1 VANLN
6 RVSPNARLGTFP
18 VLDPDRWTKRHSRFL
33 TIGAVV
39 VAIAWLAEA
48 AQNNAANGMR
58 AAIGA
63 ALAVAVAGF
72 ALSLRGVTWS
82 GLGVGGF
89 VVFCGMMSWT
99 WTTTRAVTWSVY
111 AIGALLLVLWT
122 FPWFRDAIRLP
133 RLGAAWLG
141 LAYWPLGIISALLTA
156 NLTVGGQRVAYFGVS
171 AVAAL
176 GILVA
181 LRRTGR
187 DPSIGVVTAF
197 LFAIAALFLV
207 GSGNLL
213 DDAHA
218 VPDGPW
224 GSAMTGRFWGGP
236 GLLYHPNSLALIGVL
251 VTLRIAPDRSFA
263 RWQRWAALGLTSLV
277 LLLTNSRTAWLFLVC
292 AAGVHFLVLA
302 RKQWW
307 KRRGVAAPDD
317 GLSSYG
323 SFRQTAVAAVAPF
336 VLAAMVFIGMGGV
349 SSFFQDRYQDPAA
362 APGTVT
368 EVKQY
373 TSGRVDT
380 WKQVFDEFGSDP
392 IVAKLF
398 GNNADPRGAVVR
410 EDTGPV
416 GERPELTT
424 DNSAI
429 GALRRAG
436 ILGCVAFVFGLGLL
450 LWRALRRGAPAWFT
464 ITVVASLATIPWADW
479 LLGGVGGTFWIFL
492 LAAEAWIVFGPAARA
507 ARPDSTTSPGAA
519 ARTPGAAPG
528 GPVATPETPAVGF
541 SAGAGAPTGHP
552 EPATAP
558 RESAADSAGAP
569 LRR

>member
-1 VANLN
+1 MANQQ
-6 RVSPNARLGTFP
+6 RVSPSSQRRPIAQRLGTFP
-18 VLDPDRWTKRHSRFL
+18 VLEPDRWTSRHTRFA

-48 AQNNAANGMR
+48 VQNNAANGTR

-82 GLGVGGF
+82 GLAVGGF

-111 AIGALLLVLWT
+111 AVGAVLLVLWT

-141 LAYWPLGIISALLTA
+141 LAYWPLGIVSALLTA
-156 NLTVGGQRVAYFGVS
+156 NVSIAGQRIAYFGVS

-197 LFAIAALFLV
+197 VFAIAALFLV

-213 DDAHA
+213 DDVHS

-251 VTLRIAPDRSFA
+251 ITLRIAPDRSFC
-263 RWQRWAALGLTSLV
+263 RWQRGAALGLTTV
-277 LLLTNSRTAWLFLVC
+277 VVLLTNSRTAWLFLVC

-302 RKQWW
+302 RKLWW
-307 KRRGVAAPDD
+307 ARRGAEVPDD
-317 GLSSYG
+317 GLPAYG
-323 SFRQTAVAAVAPF
+323 SFRRTTIAAVVPV
-336 VLAAMVFIGMGGV
+336 VLAGMVFIGMGGV
-349 SSFFQDRYQDPAA
+349 TSLFQSRYQN
-362 APGTVT
+362 TVT
-368 EVKQY
+368 EPSTATEVKDY
-373 TSGRVDT
+373 TSGRFDT
-380 WKQVFDEFGSDP
+380 WKQVIDEFEADA

-424 DNSAI
+424 DNSAV

-436 ILGCVAFVFGLGLL
+436 ILGCVAFLFGLGLL
-450 LWRALRRGAPAWFT
+450 LWRGVRRGAPAWFT
-464 ITVVASLATIPWADW
+464 ITVVSSLATIPWADW

-492 LAAEAWIVFGPAARA
+492 LAAEAWIVFGSVARRA
-507 ARPDSTTSPGAA
+507 DPSPTALAEGTTPPGWAVPPSA
-519 ARTPGAAPG
+519 PEPVAAPRDHVTD
-528 GPVATPETPAVGF
+528 PT
-541 SAGAGAPTGHP
+541 GAPIT
-552 EPATAP
+552 
-558 RESAADSAGAP
+558 R
-569 LRR
+569 

>member
-1 VANLN
+1 MVNQQ
-6 RVSPNARLGTFP
+6 RVSPAFP
-18 VLDPDRWTKRHSRFL
+18 VLDPDRWTSRHTRFA
-33 TIGAVV
+33 TIGAVI
-39 VAIAWLAEA
+39 VAIAWLLEA
-48 AQNNAANGMR
+48 AQNNAANGTR
-58 AAIGA
+58 AAVGA
-63 ALAVAVAGF
+63 ALAVTVAGL
-72 ALSLRGVTWS
+72 ALTLRGVTWS
-82 GLGVGGF
+82 GLAVGGF
-89 VVFCGMMSWT
+89 VVFSGIMSWT
-99 WTTTRAVTWSVY
+99 WTTTREVTWSVY
-111 AIGALLLVLWT
+111 VIGALLLIAWT
-122 FPWFRDAIRLP
+122 FPWVRDAVRLP
-133 RLGAAWLG
+133 RLGASWLG

-156 NLTVGGQRVAYFGVS
+156 NVSIAGQRVAYFGVS

-263 RWQRWAALGLTSLV
+263 RWQRWAVMGVTGLV
-277 LLLTNSRTAWLFLVC
+277 ILLTNSRTAWLFLVC
-292 AAGVHFLVLA
+292 AAGVHLLVLA

-307 KRRGVAAPDD
+307 ARRGAVVPDD
-317 GLSSYG
+317 GLPERS
-323 SFRQTAVAAVAPF
+323 SFREAVVAAVVPI
-336 VLAAMVFIGMGGV
+336 VLVGMVFIGMGGV
-349 SSFFQDRYQDPAA
+349 SSLFQSRYDN
-362 APGTVT
+362 TVTTPSTAT
-368 EVKQY
+368 EVKDY
-373 TSGRVDT
+373 TSGRFDT
-380 WKQVFDEFGSDP
+380 WKQVIDEFDTDSV
-392 IVAKLF
+392 VAKLF
-398 GNNADPRGAVVR
+398 GNNSDPRGAVVR
-410 EDTGPV
+410 DDTGPV

-436 ILGCVAFVFGLGLL
+436 VLGCVAFLFGLGLL
-450 LWRALRRGAPAWFT
+450 LWRGLRRGAPAWFT

-492 LAAEAWIVFGPAARA
+492 LAAEAWIAFGSAAQGTDRRPTAPSEAA
-507 ARPDSTTSPGAA
+507 ARPASPAVPPVAPASSSPGS
-519 ARTPGAAPG
+519 AP
-528 GPVATPETPAVGF
+528 VDAPA
-541 SAGAGAPTGHP
+541 
-552 EPATAP
+552 PAAP
-558 RESAADSAGAP
+558 REPVPGQAGASAG
-569 LRR
+569 R

>member
-1 VANLN
+1 MATQ
-6 RVSPNARLGTFP
+6 RVSPKFP
-18 VLDPDRWTKRHSRFL
+18 VLDPDRWTSRHTRFAS
-33 TIGAVV
+33 IGAVI
-39 VAIAWLAEA
+39 VAIAWLLEA
-48 AQNNAANGMR
+48 AQNNAPNGTR

-89 VVFCGMMSWT
+89 VVFSGIMSWT
-99 WTTTRAVTWSVY
+99 WTTTREVTWSVY
-111 AIGALLLVLWT
+111 VIGALLLIAWT
-122 FPWFRDAIRLP
+122 FPWFRDAVRLP

-156 NLTVGGQRVAYFGVS
+156 NVSIAGQRVAYFGVS

-181 LRRTGR
+181 LRRSGR

-251 VTLRIAPDRSFA
+251 VTLRIAPDRAFA
-263 RWQRWAALGLTSLV
+263 RWQRWSAMGLTTLV
-277 LLLTNSRTAWLFLVC
+277 ILLTNSRTAWLFLVC
-292 AAGVHFLVLA
+292 AAGVHLLVLA
-302 RKQWW
+302 RRQWRV
-307 KRRGVAAPDD
+307 RRGSDVPDD
-317 GLSSYG
+317 GLPVHS
-323 SFRQTAVAAVAPF
+323 SFRETAIAAVVPLLL
-336 VLAAMVFIGMGGV
+336 VGMVFIGMGGV
-349 SSFFQDRYQDPAA
+349 SSLFQSRYDN
-362 APGTVT
+362 TVTTPSTTT
-368 EVKQY
+368 EVKDY
-373 TSGRVDT
+373 TSGRFDT
-380 WKQVFDEFGSDP
+380 WKQVIDEFESDAV
-392 IVAKLF
+392 IAKIF

-410 EDTGPV
+410 DDTGPV

-429 GALRRAG
+429 GSLRRAG
-436 ILGCVAFVFGLGLL
+436 ILGCVAFLFGLGLL
-450 LWRALRRGAPAWFT
+450 LWRGLRRGAPAWFT
-464 ITVVASLATIPWADW
+464 ITVVSSLATIPWADW

-492 LAAEAWIVFGPAARA
+492 LAAEAWIAFG
-507 ARPDSTTSPGAA
+507 SA
-519 ARTPGAAPG
+519 ARTAEPTPTTPPEA
-528 GPVATPETPAVGF
+528 ATPPHADARPPVVEGSAVV
-541 SAGAGAPTGHP
+541 
-552 EPATAP
+552 
-558 RESAADSAGAP
+558 
-569 LRR
+569 